1 MDVRNPGGGTQGDLK
16 NRACEQELDALV
28 GVPMNASVKVPV
40 DALLGVPVG
49 ASVGVPV
56 DALVGATLDTQPI
69 DNSNPEALYTASN
82 SAGPQTAP
90 QSPRMELKGGGR
102 YLPETRI
109 GPGAN
114 RTKTED
120 WYHWGVDGLDL
131 SSIYA
136 DQADNYLSVVNPY
149 NQLANSV
156 PPKTSR
162 PIACLLS
169 ADQ

>member
-1 MDVRNPGGGTQGDLK
+1 
-16 NRACEQELDALV
+16 
-28 GVPMNASVKVPV
+28 MNASVKVPV

-49 ASVGVPV
+49 ALVRVPV
-56 DALVGATLDTQPI
+56 DALVRATLDTQPI

-102 YLPETRI
+102 YLPETRT

-120 WYHWGVDGLDL
+120 WYHWGVDGHDL

-149 NQLANSV
+149 NQSLWEPWVILGGESQENPSIRKQPLV
-156 PPKTSR
+156 DPEEIELDK
-162 PIACLLS
+162 
-169 ADQ
+169 